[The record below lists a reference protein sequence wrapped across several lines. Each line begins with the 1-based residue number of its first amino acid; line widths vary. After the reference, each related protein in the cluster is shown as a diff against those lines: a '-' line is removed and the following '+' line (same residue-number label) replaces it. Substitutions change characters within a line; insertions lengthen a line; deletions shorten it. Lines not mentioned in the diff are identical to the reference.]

1 MLGDQPHEVKCPSP
15 QPMPMRSWPPGIPE
29 PLGPPAL
36 TA

>member
-1 MLGDQPHEVKCPSP
+1 MLGDQPHEVKSLS
-15 QPMPMRSWPPGIPE
+15 QTMPMRSRPPGIPE